1 MMRPGLRASLL
12 IRMRKQRCVGVPDV
26 LDWPP
31 SERSLGPSQSRFSRL
46 KHHGSSTTS
55 FDSVRLFEQILW
67 NEQGAA
73 WQQETPGT
81 VKDMAGHRSL
91 QASSADCM
99 NAG

>member
-1 MMRPGLRASLL
+1 MRPGLRACLL

-55 FDSVRLFEQILW
+55 FDSVRLFEQIRW